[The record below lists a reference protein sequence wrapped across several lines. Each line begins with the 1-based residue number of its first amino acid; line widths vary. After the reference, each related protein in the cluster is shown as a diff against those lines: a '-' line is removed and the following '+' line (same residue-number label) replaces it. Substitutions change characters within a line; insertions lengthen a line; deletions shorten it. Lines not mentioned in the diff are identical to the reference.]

1 MRLPASQKVYVLK
14 VLLYRE
20 QMEFQTVL
28 VGAGQGDLCSTLG
41 NEIFCRNG
49 IIVIIYVVLTP
60 V

>member
-1 MRLPASQKVYVLK
+1 MQLPASQKVYVFK

-28 VGAGQGDLCSTLG
+28 GGAGQGDLCSTLG
-41 NEIFCRNG
+41 NEICRNG